1 MGIHYILFKVI
12 RSVLEDDSDSL
23 LSTGLCCIGI
33 ITINFC
39 NSLHVDAGDNMDPSV
54 YEEVIAR
61 LELLLE
67 KEKKTQYV
75 TEALRFLEWAKSVS
89 VATTCLYQHIFDEEG
104 EDEEEEII
112 CYFPMLAS
120 VSLRLK
126 PWLVH
131 HFFASKISH
140 W

>member
-54 YEEVIAR
+54 CEEVIAR

-126 PWLVH
+126 PWIVH